1 MADFIAPRQGGR
13 YIGTAAVPA
22 TVYFDLSTKSV
33 DSTNP
38 FTHASTTA
46 TRGALTHAG
55 MTGYNALSKARPTGA
70 NSLGGT
76 LVFGTVTWATGAA
89 TNWPANVRS
98 IVMTTGSAAGTLLA
112 CWNLQAGG
120 GARDM
125 SAANTTEN
133 VNPTLIIK
141 S

>member
-1 MADFIAPRQGGR
+1 MADFLAPRQGGR
-13 YIGTAAVPA
+13 YIGTAALPA
-22 TVYFDLSTKSV
+22 TVWFDLSTKSV

-55 MTGYNALSKARPTGA
+55 FSTYNALSKARPTGA
-70 NSLGGT
+70 SSLGGT
-76 LVFGTVTWATGAA
+76 FVFGTITWSNGAVP
-89 TNWPANVRS
+89 WPSNVRS
-98 IVMTTGSAAGTLLA
+98 IVATTGSAAGTLLA
-112 CWNLQAGG
+112 CWNLQVGG

-125 SAANTTEN
+125 SAPSTTEN